1 MDFKAFSQR
10 FSDKIGGEY
19 NDYDENQ
26 SIFIIPLGNGRF
38 QSVIA
43 RAVELDKYNR
53 KAVQITSRVCETTAP
68 INYPEIL
75 EASSAFAF
83 TNFVVE
89 DGYLQVDTSLF
100 IDYVDEAL
108 LEEAIKEVAH
118 RADEWE
124 LKITGEDNF

>member
-75 EASSAFAF
+75 EASSGFAF

-108 LEEAIKEVAH
+108 LEEAIQEVAH

-124 LKITGEDNF
+124 LKITGQDNF

>member
-75 EASSAFAF
+75 EASSGFAF

-108 LEEAIKEVAH
+108 LEEAIQEVAH

-124 LKITGEDNF
+124 